1 MRNHLTLSRIEGNS
15 GSIHATD
22 CSSLSGS
29 IGKRR
34 REERMDYA
42 IYRGYSWILWDLRS
56 STTIHN
62 WERNGWDGIS
72 SGAEPTQVFR
82 HPSSGERWIP
92 FMRDRT
98 QLGIIARMAHWPL
111 TTGWSSWSSLQYT
124 REQLCSSWI
133 AQLRLRWKMWVVPFP
148 FRATSMNDFL
158 LITRTR
164 VLTSFSQ
171 RAAIFSRFILLSVLK
186 KKPSNY
192 WSRICARA
200 SWMTLEL
207 T

>member
-1 MRNHLTLSRIEGNS
+1 MRNQLTPSRIEGNIE
-15 GSIHATD
+15 SIHTTD
-22 CSSLSGS
+22 SSSLSGS

-34 REERMDYA
+34 RERMDYA
-42 IYRGYSWILWDLRS
+42 IYRGYSIFLLDLRS
-56 STTIHN
+56 SKTNHN

-72 SGAEPTQVFR
+72 SGAESNQVFR
-82 HPSSGERWIP
+82 RRSSGESWIP
-92 FMRDRT
+92 IMRDRT
-98 QLGIIARMAHWPL
+98 LLGIVARMAHWPL
-111 TTGWSSWSSLQYT
+111 TTEWSSWSSLQYT
-124 REQLCSSWI
+124 REPLCSSWI
-133 AQLRLRWKMWVVPFP
+133 ALLRLRWKIWVAPFP
-148 FRATSMNDFL
+148 FRAMSMNDSL
-158 LITRTR
+158 MITRTR

-200 SWMTLEL
+200 SWRTLAL

>member
-1 MRNHLTLSRIEGNS
+1 MDGL
-15 GSIHATD
+15 
-22 CSSLSGS
+22 SLSGS

-42 IYRGYSWILWDLRS
+42 MYRGFSRIRWDLRS
-56 STTIHN
+56 LTTNHN

-82 HPSSGERWIP
+82 RRSSGESWIP
-92 FMRDRT
+92 IMRDRT
-98 QLGIIARMAHWPL
+98 LLGIVARMAHWPL
-111 TTGWSSWSSLQYT
+111 TTEWLSWSSLQYT
-124 REQLCSSWI
+124 REPLCSSWI
-133 AQLRLRWKMWVVPFP
+133 AQLRLRWKIWVVPFP
-148 FRATSMNDFL
+148 FRAMSMNDFL

-192 WSRICARA
+192 WSRICAKA